1 MIMNMIDFLIMKITV
16 KITLGKGSA
25 GELFQHRIGS
35 SGVSK
40 DLLLAIGSGTFSWVV
55 KIIVKCYCQ
64 KLSKFN
70 KT

>member
-40 DLLLAIGSGTFSWVV
+40 DLLFAIGSGTFSWVV
-55 KIIVKCYCQ
+55 KIIVKNFCQ
-64 KLSKFN
+64 SFMLNN